1 MKITLS
7 PSRSFLNILFEL
19 PAMKNKMLNVLI
31 FVYFQAEK
39 RFFFNLKSVS
49 VEMRG
54 DCYSVPVGMR
64 GRVCA
69 YI

>member
-1 MKITLS
+1 
-7 PSRSFLNILFEL
+7 
-19 PAMKNKMLNVLI
+19 MLNVLV

-54 DCYSVPVGMR
+54 DRYSVPVGMR

-69 YI
+69 YIYRYTNTE